1 MNRAIAT
8 IQVLLVLM
16 CVMVENGESFLRG
29 GREVIANKQRKQ
41 IPQWV
46 DNPNLNTAEMR
57 RLSSLNFNRETVFA
71 PPRPGLKGNVVAPPP
86 SGRKFN
92 FAASPSSGMRGI
104 FAAPP
109 PPSKLKAGK
118 VCLFSSQL
126 WDQWRL
132 QSVDSSSRILGKR
145 SENTVRKSK
154 LYLCNHNYYTTS

>member
-1 MNRAIAT
+1 MNKAIAT

-16 CVMVENGESFLRG
+16 CVIVENGESFLRG

-57 RLSSLNFNRETVFA
+57 RFSRLNFNRESVFA
-71 PPRPGLKGNVVAPPP
+71 PPPPGLKDNAVAPPP

-92 FAASPSSGMRGI
+92 LAASPLSGMRGI

-109 PPSKLKAGK
+109 PPSE
-118 VCLFSSQL
+118 
-126 WDQWRL
+126 L
-132 QSVDSSSRILGKR
+132 QAEHFKR
-145 SENTVRKSK
+145 HGRK
-154 LYLCNHNYYTTS
+154 